1 MTSVFAFKSMIFN
14 RPISW
19 YTPLCSL
26 LNYVVRKLIQFLPSA
41 NSLHLNMPIEQQPE
55 EQQFCRLSI
64 GKRALSLNSSAKFSI
79 KTFNNVSGPK
89 RLPLALRE
97 AIEGQQLFP
106 CLIETLGRLR
116 GKLRPFYNK
125 FTIGLAGSL
134 QRGRIDDPVIVCLN
148 FLNGMFRNV
157 FLNISKFMY
166 STALNCDA
174 GPLGL
179 HSGAKTFIP
188 ICDTQTR
195 PPQTTVNQSG
205 NDATPGIGRFTD
217 QQFHIQNLLMS
228 IGTYPKGNQY
238 RGRHYLPCNPDT
250 KCDRIQ
256 VEKNNSLLTKA
267 TLSPFFK
274 NTLEPSHNSGD
285 SALRQ
290 RCATKQGGERPF
302 YSSLVGSGQIC
313 PQQGAIYRR
322 RPSLIPI
329 NQRALPFLLSLISN
343 CTGTGHVN
351 GGLPK
356 TGCQTPLFTAVSITL
371 AIAGTFIRQC
381 RKHFSQLCF
390 RKGENHLTHLLPQS
404 IRQRIGAHKVFHFYY
419 RWGTFFLHRR
429 VPPWFWP
436 CHRPGFWI
444 PRGYAFL
451 ISTTRGT
458 LPTIQPLTP
467 M

>member
-14 RPISW
+14 RPISG
-19 YTPLCSL
+19 YTPLSSL
-26 LNYVVRKLIQFLPSA
+26 LNNVVRKLIQFLPSA
-41 NSLHLNMPIEQQPE
+41 NPLHLDMSIEQQPK
-55 EQQFCRLSI
+55 EQQLCRLSI
-64 GKRALSLNSSAKFSI
+64 GKRALGFNPSAKLPI
-79 KTFNNVSGPK
+79 EPFNNISSPK
-89 RLPLALRE
+89 RLPLALRK

-106 CLIETLGRLR
+106 CLIETLCRLR

-134 QRGRIDDPVIVCLN
+134 QRVRIDDPVIVCLN

-157 FLNISKFMY
+157 FLNISKLMY

-179 HSGAKTFIP
+179 HSGAKTFIT
-188 ICDTQTR
+188 ICDAQTR

-238 RGRHYLPCNPDT
+238 WSRYYLFGNPYT
-250 KCDRIQ
+250 QCDRIQ

-267 TLSPFFK
+267 ALSPFVK
-274 NTLEPSHNSGD
+274 NTLEPSHNSGN

-290 RCATKQGGERPF
+290 RCATKQGGKRPF
-302 YSSLVGSGQIC
+302 YTSLVGSGKIR
-313 PQQGAIYRR
+313 PQQGTIYRCC
-322 RPSLIPI
+322 PSLIPI
-329 NQRALPFLLSLISN
+329 NQRALPFLLSILSN
-343 CTGTGHVN
+343 HTGTWHLN

-356 TGCQTPLFTAVSITL
+356 AGCQASLFAAVSIPL
-371 AIAGTFIRQC
+371 AIAGTLIRQC
-381 RKHFSQLCF
+381 RKYFSQLCF

-404 IRQRIGAHKVFHFYY
+404 ICQRIGSHQVFHFSY
-419 RWGTFFLHRR
+419 RWCTFFLHRR

-458 LPTIQPLTP
+458 LPVHWCYQF
-467 M
+467 